1 MDEILMGLLSPEQQA
16 AAQRQAQEAGLLNL
30 GFGLLQASQG
40 QRGQPRPG
48 LGQVIGQAGP
58 GAVQAYQGSFDQT
71 LRNIMLKQQ
80 MDEAQARRAQQQTQ
94 QAAVESYISGLPA
107 DQQSRFRAFPTQAA
121 ESMFR
126 EAPEQFQQ
134 LTAEETAA
142 RGLPANKIFQ
152 VSTKTGRVSEVG
164 GGGATVNVGGQQDP
178 FAIEAAKGQAK
189 VFSDIAAAGSTAS
202 RNLQNVKR
210 LENTLDRVETGGT
223 AAFKQFAGNFGIK
236 TEGLDDIQAAT
247 AIINKLVPEQRAP
260 GSGPMSDAD
269 LELFKQSLPRIINT
283 PGGNKKIVE
292 GLKEINNYIVKE
304 AKIANDVLS
313 KKITPEEGRNKL
325 LELGD
330 PVQDFFERNQGASPG
345 SPRVQLPRA
354 DEDLI
359 NRYLR
364 R

>member
-1 MDEILMGLLSPEQQA
+1 MDELLMGLLTPEQQQM
-16 AAQRQAQEAGLLNL
+16 AQQRAQQAGLLNL

-48 LGQVIGQAGP
+48 FGQVIGQAGP
-58 GAVQAYQGSFDQT
+58 GALQAYQGSFDQT
-71 LRNIMLKQQ
+71 LRNIMLNQQ
-80 MDEAQARRAQQQTQ
+80 MQAAQAQRAQQQARQEALSQFAST
-94 QAAVESYISGLPA
+94 LPE
-107 DQQSRFRAFPTQAA
+107 DQRALAEAFPEEFAKQRFR
-121 ESMFR
+121 ESSGVVG
-126 EAPEQFQQ
+126 EFQD
-134 LTAEETAA
+134 AVRA
-142 RGLPANKIFQ
+142 GLVPQGTTLAQYIAMKRPPG
-152 VSTKTGRVSEVG
+152 T
-164 GGGATVNVGGQQDP
+164 TVNVGGDKDP
-178 FAIEAAKGQAK
+178 FTIESAKKQAD
-189 VFSDIAAAGSTAS
+189 VFSGISAAGSTAAK
-202 RNLQNVKR
+202 NLQNVKR

-247 AIINKLVPEQRAP
+247 AIINRLVPEQRAP

-345 SPRVQLPRA
+345 SPRVGLPQA
-354 DEDLI
+354 DQDLI

>member
-1 MDEILMGLLSPEQQA
+1 MDEILASLLSPEQQA
-16 AAQRQAQEAGLLNL
+16 AAQQRAQQAALLNI
-30 GFGLLQASQG
+30 GFGLLGASQG
-40 QRGQPRPG
+40 QVGQPRPRFG
-48 LGQVIGQAGP
+48 QIVGQVGPQAM
-58 GAVQAYQGSFDQT
+58 QAYQGSFDDT
-71 LRNIMLKQQ
+71 LKSIIAAQQLK
-80 MDEAQARRAQQQTQ
+80 DAQAERAQQQAQ
-94 QAAVESYISGLPA
+94 QAALTRFASTLPE
-107 DQQSRFRAFPTQAA
+107 DQRALA
-121 ESMFR
+121 EAF
-126 EAPEQFQQ
+126 PEQFATQRFAQ
-134 LTAEETAA
+134 APGVVGEFQAAKAAGEVPPTTTLTEYIAMKRPPGT
-142 RGLPANKIFQ
+142 
-152 VSTKTGRVSEVG
+152 
-164 GGGATVNVGGQQDP
+164 TVNVGGDKDP
-178 FAIEAAKGQAK
+178 FALEAAKKQAD
-189 VFSDIAAAGSTAS
+189 VFSGISAAGSTAAK
-202 RNLQNVKR
+202 NLQNVKR
-210 LENTLDRVETGGT
+210 LENTLSRVETGGA

-247 AIINKLVPEQRAP
+247 AIINRLVPEQRAP

-330 PVQDFFERNQGASPG
+330 PVQDFFERNQAASPG
-345 SPRVQLPRA
+345 SPRTQLPQQ
-354 DEDLI
+354 DQDLI

>member
-1 MDEILMGLLSPEQQA
+1 MDELLMGLLSPEQQRV
-16 AAQRQAQEAGLLNL
+16 AQQRAQQAGLLNL
-30 GFGLLQASQG
+30 GFGLLQASRGAPGQG
-40 QRGQPRPG
+40 RPG
-48 LGQVIGQAGP
+48 LGQIVGQAGP
-58 GAVQAYQGSFDQT
+58 GALQAYQGSFDQT
-71 LRNIMLKQQ
+71 LRNIMLNEQ
-80 MDEAQARRAQQQTQ
+80 MKDAQARRAQQQTQ
-94 QAAVESYISGLPA
+94 QAALTRFTSTLPE
-107 DQQSRFRAFPTQAA
+107 DQRALAQA
-121 ESMFR
+121 F
-126 EAPEQFQQ
+126 PEQFATQRFAQ
-134 LTAEETAA
+134 APGVVGEFQAAKAAGEVPPTTTLTEYIAMKRPPGT
-142 RGLPANKIFQ
+142 
-152 VSTKTGRVSEVG
+152 
-164 GGGATVNVGGQQDP
+164 TVNVGGDKDP
-178 FAIEAAKGQAK
+178 FTIESAKKQAD
-189 VFSDIAAAGSTAS
+189 VFSGISAAGSTAAK
-202 RNLQNVKR
+202 NLQNVKR

-247 AIINKLVPEQRAP
+247 AIINRLVPEQRAP

-345 SPRVQLPRA
+345 SPRVGLPQA
-354 DEDLI
+354 DQDLI

>member
-1 MDEILMGLLSPEQQA
+1 MK
-16 AAQRQAQEAGLLNL
+16 
-30 GFGLLQASQG
+30 
-40 QRGQPRPG
+40 RP
-48 LGQVIGQAGP
+48 P
-58 GAVQAYQGSFDQT
+58 GT
-71 LRNIMLKQQ
+71 
-80 MDEAQARRAQQQTQ
+80 
-94 QAAVESYISGLPA
+94 
-107 DQQSRFRAFPTQAA
+107 
-121 ESMFR
+121 
-126 EAPEQFQQ
+126 
-134 LTAEETAA
+134 
-142 RGLPANKIFQ
+142 
-152 VSTKTGRVSEVG
+152 
-164 GGGATVNVGGQQDP
+164 TVNVGGDKDP
-178 FAIEAAKGQAK
+178 FTIEAAKGQAK

-345 SPRVQLPRA
+345 SPRTQLPQA
-354 DEDLI
+354 DQDLI

>member
-1 MDEILMGLLSPEQQA
+1 MDELLMGLLTPEQQV
-16 AAQRQAQEAGLLNL
+16 AAQQRAQQAGLLNL

-48 LGQVIGQAGP
+48 FGQILAQAGP
-58 GAVQAYQGSFDQT
+58 QALQSYQGSFERT
-71 LRNIMLKQQ
+71 LRDIMLTQQ
-80 MDEAQARRAQQQTQ
+80 VQDAQRRRQQEAAQQ
-94 QAAVESYISGLPA
+94 ASIESYISGLPE
-107 DQQSRFRAFPTQAA
+107 DQQARFRAFPTQASEA
-121 ESMFR
+121 MFR
-126 EAPEQFQQ
+126 ESKPAPGVVGEFQAAQAAGLIGPDVTLEQFVA
-134 LTAEETAA
+134 LKKPPGT
-142 RGLPANKIFQ
+142 
-152 VSTKTGRVSEVG
+152 
-164 GGGATVNVGGQQDP
+164 TVNVGGDKDP
-178 FAIEAAKGQAK
+178 FTIESAKKQAD
-189 VFSDIAAAGSTAS
+189 VFSGISAAGSTAS
-202 RNLQNVKR
+202 KNLQNVKR
-210 LENTLDRVETGGT
+210 LENTLSRVETGGA

-247 AIINKLVPEQRAP
+247 AIINRLVPEQRAP

-330 PVQDFFERNQGASPG
+330 PVQDFFERNQTASPG
-345 SPRVQLPRA
+345 SPRTQLPQA
-354 DEDLI
+354 DQDLI